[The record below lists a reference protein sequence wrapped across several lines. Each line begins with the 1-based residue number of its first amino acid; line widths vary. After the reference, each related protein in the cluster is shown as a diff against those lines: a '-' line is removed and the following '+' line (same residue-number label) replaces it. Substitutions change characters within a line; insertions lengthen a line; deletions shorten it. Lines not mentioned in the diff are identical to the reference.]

1 MALTAEDIKE
11 GKCYG
16 TRGPER
22 YKVIAINPR
31 GIVSFL
37 TFEPGKP
44 PSPLRANCGMKAF
57 LEGVTKEIACPP
69 AS

>member
-11 GKCYG
+11 GKCYA
-16 TRGPER
+16 TRGSER

-31 GIVSFL
+31 GIVTFL
-37 TFEPGKP
+37 TWEGNQK

-57 LEGVTKEIACPP
+57 LEGVTKEIPCP
-69 AS
+69 AEG